1 MQFLKYKC
9 FFFCLFFFSERIL
22 PKRTSCFRIYSLHVR
37 KALEG
42 FSLAHRQ
49 IGFHGNSFSLMQFK
63 LNFAKQEPRADTL
76 TPFNKSQS
84 LRCNEE
90 DNNNRI
96 TIEAACQVLAPVSDA
111 PDGLQRRHICIDVK
125 ICLIQNPVLCFVKY

>member
-1 MQFLKYKC
+1 MY
-9 FFFCLFFFSERIL
+9 FFFCANERIL
-22 PKRTSCFRIYSLHVR
+22 PKRTSCFRIYVR

-42 FSLAHRQ
+42 FSLAQRQ

-84 LRCNEE
+84 SRCNEE

-96 TIEAACQVLAPVSDA
+96 TIEAACRVLALVSDA
-111 PDGLQRRHICIDVK
+111 PDRLQ
-125 ICLIQNPVLCFVKY
+125 